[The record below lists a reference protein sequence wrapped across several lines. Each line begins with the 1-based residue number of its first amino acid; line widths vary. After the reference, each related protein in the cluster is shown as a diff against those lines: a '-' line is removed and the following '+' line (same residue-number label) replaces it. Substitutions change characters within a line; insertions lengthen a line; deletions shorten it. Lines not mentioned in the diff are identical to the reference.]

1 MTAAQRLRLTAA
13 FAVAGITFGT
23 AACSS
28 SSSTATSGGA
38 LSYDRVRSTALDLSR
53 NGSSTCPFGL
63 DFAKAAAGAGI
74 TGAVTPAVTD
84 GRSVTGNTGDGVPAQ
99 PWPSGASH
107 PPTMTEMP
115 AIPPNAGITCSYTVG
130 ASTVDVEL
138 LAVPKNDQGISMMLP
153 AIARAGLLGVD
164 QLSRFSA
171 DRPAVGQTRLTPA
184 GGRAAVARIA
194 LHGDGDLVLVLD
206 QNTTG
211 GQAAQDPAL
220 AGEPL
225 RKAAEA
231 LAGQLK
237 GQSAGPRTSR

>member
-13 FAVAGITFGT
+13 FAVAGIAFGT

-28 SSSTATSGGA
+28 STSAATSGGA
-38 LSYDRVRSTALDLSR
+38 LSYDRVRSTALDLAKNR
-53 NGSSTCPFGL
+53 SSTCPFGL
-63 DFAKAAAGAGI
+63 DLAKAASAAGIAGAV
-74 TGAVTPAVTD
+74 APAVTD
-84 GRSVTGNTGDGVPAQ
+84 GGSVTGNAGNGVPAQ
-99 PWPSGASH
+99 PWPSGNTGH

-115 AIPPNAGITCSYTVG
+115 ATPPNAQITCSYTVG

-138 LAVPKNDQGISMMLP
+138 LAVPKNDYGISMLLP
-153 AIARAGLLGVD
+153 SIARAGLLSVD

-171 DRPAVGQTRLTPA
+171 DRPAVGQTKLTP
-184 GGRAAVARIA
+184 GGGTAAVARIA
-194 LHGDGDLVLVLD
+194 LHGDGDLVLMLD

-211 GQAAQDPAL
+211 GAAQDPAL

-231 LAGQLK
+231 LAGQIH
-237 GQSAGPRTSR
+237 

>member
-1 MTAAQRLRLTAA
+1 MTAAQRRKLTAA
-13 FAVAGITFGT
+13 FAIAGITLGA

-28 SSSTATSGGA
+28 SSDTGSATGGGA
-38 LSYDRVRSTALDLSR
+38 LSYDRVRSTALDLSKDK
-53 NGSSTCPFGL
+53 SSTCPFGL
-63 DFAKAAAGAGI
+63 DFAKAASGAGI
-74 TGAVTPAVTD
+74 TGTVAPAVTD
-84 GRSVTGNTGDGVPAQ
+84 GRSVTGNTGEGVPAQ
-99 PWPSGASH
+99 PWPSGDTSH

-115 AIPPNAGITCSYTVG
+115 AVPPNAEITCSYTVG

-138 LAVPKNDQGISMMLP
+138 MAVPKNDYGISMMLP
-153 AIARAGLLGVD
+153 AIARAGLLSVD

-171 DRPAVGQTRLTPA
+171 DRPAVGQTKLTPG

-194 LHGDGDLVLVLD
+194 LHGDGDLVLMLD
-206 QNTTG
+206 QNTT

-237 GQSAGPRTSR
+237 G